1 MSIKTTIGCKR
12 AIAKTY
18 SAAIVI
24 SAITN
29 AAEAVASLPA
39 GHAVVVGD
47 FVEISSSWRD
57 LNQKIARIK
66 AVNAND
72 VTLEGFD
79 TSDVKDFPAGAGI
92 GSLRR
97 ITAWDEFDNVKD
109 VKTSGGEQQWLTQQ
123 IDGDKNERKIPGI
136 RSATTV
142 SLDVYDDP
150 CMPWF
155 KTAQAA
161 NKAGLPAAYRTSLAS
176 GAISVVSTY
185 WGVSDTPDEG
195 KNVEVTSKID
205 LAFITAP
212 TRYAA

>member
-1 MSIKTTIGCKR
+1 MTIKTTIGCKR
-12 AIAKTY
+12 SIAKTY

-24 SAITN
+24 SALTN
-29 AAEAVASLPA
+29 AAEAVATLPD

-47 FVEISSSWRD
+47 FVEISSSWSD
-57 LNQKIARIK
+57 LNQKIVRIK

-79 TSDVKDFPAGAGI
+79 ATDINEFPAGAGI

-97 ITAWDEFDNVKD
+97 ITAWDDLDNVKD

-123 IDGDKNERKIPGI
+123 VDGEKNERKIPGI

-142 SLDVYDDP
+142 SLDVYDDLT
-150 CMPWF
+150 MPWF
-155 KTAQAA
+155 KTAKAA
-161 NKAGLPAAYRTSLAS
+161 SKAGLPAAYRTRLAT

-205 LAFITAP
+205 LAFLTEP